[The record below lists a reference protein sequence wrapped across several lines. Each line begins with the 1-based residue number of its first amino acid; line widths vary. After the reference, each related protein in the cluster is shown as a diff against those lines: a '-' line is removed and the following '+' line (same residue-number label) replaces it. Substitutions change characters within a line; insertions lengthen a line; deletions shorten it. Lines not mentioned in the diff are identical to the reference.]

1 MIAAHLAKLRF
12 RHPLSAE
19 EEEAIRAIM
28 PPGKRVPRNTTIVHE
43 GELLEASTLLL
54 DGAMC
59 RFKDLADGKR
69 QITQVH
75 IAGDFVDLHGFTLK
89 RLEHDV
95 MTLTDCAVTLVP
107 HEQIRQLIEQWPRL
121 GRLYWFS
128 TNLDASMNREW
139 ELSLG
144 QRSAAGRLAA
154 LFCEVQLRL
163 QVIGVDGS
171 RFNLG
176 MSQSQLADSLGM
188 TPVHVNRTLRLLRE
202 QKLLNYQRGEAQI
215 LDLEGL
221 RSLAAFDARYLYL
234 DPDPL

>member
-1 MIAAHLAKLRF
+1 MIAAHLAKIRF
-12 RHPLSAE
+12 RHGLSHE
-19 EEEAIRAIM
+19 EEAAIRAIM
-28 PPGKRVPRNTTIVHE
+28 PPGKRVARNCTIVHE
-43 GELLEASTLLL
+43 GELLEASTMLLE
-54 DGAMC
+54 GVIC

-69 QITQVH
+69 QITQIH

-95 MTLTDCAVTLVP
+95 MTLTDCMVTLVP
-107 HEQIRQLIEQWPRL
+107 HDQIRQLVEEWPRL

-144 QRSAAGRLAA
+144 QRSAAARLAA
-154 LFCEVQLRL
+154 LFCELQVRL
-163 QVIGVDGS
+163 QIIGLSSDHFS
-171 RFNLG
+171 LG

-202 QKLLNYQRGEAQI
+202 QGLLSYQRGAAEI

-221 RSLAAFDARYLYL
+221 RSLAAFDDRYLYL

>member
-12 RHPLSAE
+12 RHPLSSE
-19 EEEAIRAIM
+19 EEAAIRAIV
-28 PPGKRVPRNTTIVHE
+28 PPGKRVARNSTIVHE

-54 DGAMC
+54 EGVMC

-69 QITQVH
+69 QITQIH

-95 MTLTDCAVTLVP
+95 MTLTDCVVALVP
-107 HEQIRQLIEQWPRL
+107 HEHIRQLIEQWPRL

-154 LFCEVQLRL
+154 LFCELQVRL
-163 QVIGVDGS
+163 QVVGLES
-171 RFNLG
+171 ARFNLG

-202 QKLLNYQRGEAQI
+202 QRLLNYQRGEAQI
-215 LDLEGL
+215 VDLEGL
-221 RSLAAFDARYLYL
+221 KSLAGFDERYLYL

>member
-1 MIAAHLAKLRF
+1 MIAAHLAKIKS

-19 EEEAIRAIM
+19 EEAAIRAII
-28 PPGKRVPRNTTIVHE
+28 PPGKRVGRNSTIVHE

-54 DGAMC
+54 EGVMC

-95 MTLTDCAVTLVP
+95 MTLTDCVMTLVP

-144 QRSAAGRLAA
+144 QRSAAGRLAT
-154 LFCEVQLRL
+154 LFCELQVRL
-163 QVIGVDGS
+163 QVVGLES
-171 RFNLG
+171 ARFNLG

-202 QKLLNYQRGEAQI
+202 QRLLNYQRGEAHI

-221 RSLAAFDARYLYL
+221 KSLAAFDERYLYL

>member
-1 MIAAHLAKLRF
+1 MVEAHLAKLRF
-12 RHPLSAE
+12 RHALSRE
-19 EEEAIRAIM
+19 EEQAICTIV
-28 PPGKRVPRNTTIVHE
+28 PPGRRVPRNTTVVHE
-43 GELLEASTLLL
+43 GEPLDASTLLL
-54 DGAMC
+54 DGVMC

-69 QITQVH
+69 QITQIH

-95 MTLTDCAVTLVP
+95 MTLTDCMMTLVP
-107 HEQIRQLIEQWPRL
+107 HERIRQLIEQWPRL

-128 TNLDASMNREW
+128 TNLDASMSREW

-154 LFCEVQLRL
+154 LFCELHVRL
-163 QVIGVDGS
+163 QVVGLENA

-188 TPVHVNRTLRLLRE
+188 TSVHVNRTLRLLRDRG
-202 QKLLNYQRGEAQI
+202 LLNYQRGEAQI
-215 LDLEGL
+215 LDFEGL
-221 RSLAAFDARYLYL
+221 KALAGFDARYLYL
-234 DPDPL
+234 DADPL

>member
-12 RHPLSAE
+12 RHPLSSE
-19 EEEAIRAIM
+19 EEAAIRAIV
-28 PPGKRVPRNTTIVHE
+28 PPGKRVARNSTIVHE

-54 DGAMC
+54 EGVIC

-69 QITQVH
+69 QITQIH

-95 MTLTDCAVTLVP
+95 MTVTDCVVALVP
-107 HEQIRQLIEQWPRL
+107 HEQIRQLIEHWPRL
-121 GRLYWFS
+121 GRLYWFT

-154 LFCEVQLRL
+154 LFCELQVRL
-163 QVIGVDGS
+163 QVVGLES
-171 RFNLG
+171 ARFNLG

-202 QKLLNYQRGEAQI
+202 QRLLNYQRGEAQI
-215 LDLEGL
+215 VDLEGL
-221 RSLAAFDARYLYL
+221 KSLAGFDERYLYL